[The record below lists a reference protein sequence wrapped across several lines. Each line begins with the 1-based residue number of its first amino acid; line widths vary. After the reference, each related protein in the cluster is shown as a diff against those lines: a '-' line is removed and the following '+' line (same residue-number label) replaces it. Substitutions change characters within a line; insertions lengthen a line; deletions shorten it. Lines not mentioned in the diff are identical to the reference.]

1 MIHLSLSIDSNVLQM
16 RRASAG
22 CPAFGCLHPSSPITP
37 ICPSWKQLPLLHAPP
52 RIQSHG
58 LRGVTAYSW
67 PVKVKLF
74 LSWKRLETS
83 PDPIPSRED
92 IFHSPGKQ
100 MVGFYAVLLSPA
112 SPQLP
117 EGMLQLQS
125 WLSSLDFVRAAL
137 APLPLFIE

>member
-83 PDPIPSRED
+83 PDPIPSGED

-100 MVGFYAVLLSPA
+100 MVGFYAVSSCCPQPAPSSQKGCCSCSP
-112 SPQLP
+112 
-117 EGMLQLQS
+117 GYRH
-125 WLSSLDFVRAAL
+125 WISS
-137 APLPLFIE
+137 EQH